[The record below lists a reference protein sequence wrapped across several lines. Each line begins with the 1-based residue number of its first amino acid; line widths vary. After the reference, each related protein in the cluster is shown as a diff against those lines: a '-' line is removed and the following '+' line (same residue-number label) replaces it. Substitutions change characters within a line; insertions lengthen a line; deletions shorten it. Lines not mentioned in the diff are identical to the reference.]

1 MIELK
6 KEKNNIWYY
15 SSLFLLSLFVLGGAL
30 EKINAFFNFVLIFD
44 GFLTIFSFFFVTL
57 YFFYYKEFKKN
68 VISIL
73 LTILTSII
81 LFSSVI
87 NNSSIDR
94 LLVAFF
100 SLFQA
105 WAIAISVINLKKDI
119 VKIMTVYSVFLLIF
133 ALLYC
138 LLSLFLYS
146 EGSQRLDGLS
156 NQSNAVG
163 VLSSL
168 SILLSLSLLGKKKNV
183 VLTILINALLVFSL
197 FVFLFSLYKSDSRT
211 SILSLIIAVFF
222 FGILFSSCG
231 KNRILSLVVVT
242 AIVLL
247 ILVASFFLYSS
258 SRTINANSL
267 DDLSSSRISIWTE
280 TITNMNFEDFILG
293 FGGNSEKMRLALLER
308 GASESVV
315 DYTSNK
321 HLMHNIFIQ
330 FLVEYGFVALFSFL
344 SIYIF
349 LFASFFKI
357 KNVKEEDKKLLL
369 FCFSILVFFLIHEL
383 AESSIFFIGTMEQ
396 LFFVLSSAI
405 IYSYRR
411 IEE

>member
-30 EKINAFFNFVLIFD
+30 EKVNAFFNFVLIFD
-44 GFLTIFSFFFVTL
+44 GILTVFSFFFVTL

-68 VISIL
+68 VISIS

-119 VKIMTVYSVFLLIF
+119 VKIMTAYSAFLLIF
-133 ALLYC
+133 ALFYC

-146 EGSQRLDGLS
+146 EGGQRLDGLS

-211 SILSLIIAVFF
+211 SILSLIVAVFF

-247 ILVASFFLYSS
+247 VLVASYFLYFS

-267 DDLSSSRISIWTE
+267 DDLSSSRISIWIE

-293 FGGNSEKMRLALLER
+293 FGGNSEKMRLALLGR
-308 GASESVV
+308 GASESIV
-315 DYTSNK
+315 DYASNK

-330 FLVEYGFVALFSFL
+330 FLVEYGFVALFSFI

-369 FCFSILVFFLIHEL
+369 FCFSILVFFLVHEL

>member
-30 EKINAFFNFVLIFD
+30 EKVNAFFNFVLIFD
-44 GFLTIFSFFFVTL
+44 GILTVFSFFFVTL

-68 VISIL
+68 VISIS

-119 VKIMTVYSVFLLIF
+119 VKIMTAYSAFLLIF
-133 ALLYC
+133 ALFYC

-146 EGSQRLDGLS
+146 EGGQRLDGLS

-197 FVFLFSLYKSDSRT
+197 FVFLFFLYKSDSRT
-211 SILSLIIAVFF
+211 SILSLIVAVFF

-247 ILVASFFLYSS
+247 VLVASYFLYFS

-267 DDLSSSRISIWTE
+267 DDLSSSRISIWIE

-293 FGGNSEKMRLALLER
+293 FGGNSEKMRLALLGR
-308 GASESVV
+308 GASESIV
-315 DYTSNK
+315 DYASNK

-330 FLVEYGFVALFSFL
+330 FLVEYGFVALFSFI

-369 FCFSILVFFLIHEL
+369 FCFSILVFFLVHEL

>member
-1 MIELK
+1 MIELN

-15 SSLFLLSLFVLGGAL
+15 SAFFLLSLFVLGGAL
-30 EKINAFFNFVLIFD
+30 EKINAFFNFVLIYD
-44 GFLTIFSFFFVTL
+44 GILTILSFFFVIL
-57 YFFYYKEFKKN
+57 YFFYYKRFRKN
-68 VISIL
+68 VISIS
-73 LTILTSII
+73 LTVLTATI

-87 NNSSIDR
+87 NNSSTDR
-94 LLVAFF
+94 LLVALF
-100 SLFQA
+100 SLLQA
-105 WAIAISVINLKKDI
+105 WAIAIAVINVKKDI
-119 VKIMTVYSVFLLIF
+119 VRIVTIYSSFLLIF

-168 SILLSLSLLGKKKNV
+168 SILLSLSLFGKKKNV
-183 VLTILINALLVFSL
+183 VLTILINTLLVFSL

-211 SILSLIIAVFF
+211 SILSLIGAVFF
-222 FGILFSSCG
+222 FGILFSIYG
-231 KNRILSLVVVT
+231 KNRVLSLIVVI

-247 ILVASFFLYSS
+247 VLVASFFLYSS

-267 DDLSSSRISIWTE
+267 DSLSSSRISIWTE
-280 TITNMNFEDFILG
+280 TITNMNFEDFVLG

-308 GASESVV
+308 GARESVV
-315 DYTSNK
+315 DYASNK

-330 FLVEYGFVALFSFL
+330 FLVEYGFVALFAFV
-344 SIYIF
+344 SIYLS
-349 LFASFFKI
+349 LFVSFFKI
-357 KNVKEEDKKLLL
+357 KNAKEEDKKLLL

>member
-68 VISIL
+68 VISIS

-119 VKIMTVYSVFLLIF
+119 VKIMTVYSAFLLIF

-211 SILSLIIAVFF
+211 SILSLIVAVFF

-308 GASESVV
+308 GASESIVN
-315 DYTSNK
+315 YASNK

>member
-1 MIELK
+1 MVSLN
-6 KEKNNIWYY
+6 KENNVWYY

-30 EKINAFFNFVLIFD
+30 EKINAFFNFVLIYD
-44 GFLTIFSFFFVTL
+44 GLLSVFSFFFVTL
-57 YFFYYKEFKKN
+57 YFFYYKEFRKN
-68 VISIL
+68 VISVS
-73 LTILTSII
+73 LTILTVVI

-87 NNSSIDR
+87 NNSSTDR
-94 LLVAFF
+94 LLVSIF
-100 SLFQA
+100 SILQA
-105 WAIAISVINLKKDI
+105 WAIAIAVIKVKKDI
-119 VKIMTVYSVFLLIF
+119 VRIMMVYSLFFVLFS
-133 ALLYC
+133 LLYC
-138 LLSLFLYS
+138 LLSLFLH
-146 EGSQRLDGLS
+146 GDGGQRLDGLS

-163 VLSSL
+163 VLSSIA
-168 SILLSLSLLGKKKNV
+168 ILLTLYLLGKKKNV
-183 VLTILINALLVFSL
+183 VLTILINTFLVFSL
-197 FVFLFSLYKSDSRT
+197 FIFVFALYKSDSRT
-211 SILSLIIAVFF
+211 SIISLIFAIFS
-222 FGILFSSCG
+222 FGILLSMYG
-231 KNRILSLVVVT
+231 NNKILSLVVVI
-242 AIVLL
+242 AIV
-247 ILVASFFLYSS
+247 ILVIVASVFLYSS
-258 SRTINANSL
+258 ARTVNAKSL
-267 DDLSSSRISIWTE
+267 DALSSSRISIWTE

-293 FGGNSEKMRLALLER
+293 FGGNSEKMRISLLER

-315 DYTSNK
+315 TYASNK

-330 FLVEYGFVALFSFL
+330 FLVEYGFVAFFSFL

-411 IEE
+411 LEE